1 MAEVVVQFEASVPG
15 PEGRVYR
22 PRACGRVMDDGR
34 RWEGWIEF
42 EPNDESSVLRTSR
55 ETVQP
60 NREDLR
66 YWATGLTTTYFE
78 GALQRA
84 LKPTPA
90 VLVGSVA
97 ANPAYDEPAPNA
109 VRRSPDFAPHLT
121 PAAVL
126 DPYHV
131 YAQGEKI
138 LRQELAALEP
148 QHLRNII
155 NAYKLASVAEPDLL
169 PMSKTA
175 LADLIVTAVRK
186 RDVE

>member
-84 LKPTPA
+84 LLPPPT

-97 ANPAYDEPAPNA
+97 AKPAYDEPAPE
-109 VRRSPDFAPHLT
+109 VLHFSVDSAPHRT
-121 PAAVL
+121 SAAVL

-131 YAQGEKI
+131 YAQGEEI
-138 LRQELAALEP
+138 LRQELAAMEP

-155 NAYKLASVAEPDLL
+155 NAYRLVSVAELDLL
-169 PMSKTA
+169 AMSRTA
-175 LADLIVTAVRK
+175 LADLIVAAVRK